1 MFIKNTYNFKV
12 KKFNLSIKCISEK
25 HINRKYL
32 SSIKKSKF
40 ILSKINNGELWQKK
54 YINKIN
60 LSKSKIILGFF
71 YNNQLIA
78 TSGLQNLNKKYVSVG
93 IFIFDKNFLNKK
105 VSHFFIA
112 HACIFIN
119 KFFNKKNFFAGFN
132 KKNIKSIL
140 SYEKIGFETYLTKKN
155 TTFKRTTIQKI
166 KLRLRKN

>member
-1 MFIKNTYNFKV
+1 MFIKNTYNFKI
-12 KKFNLSIKCISEK
+12 KKYNLSVKCISER
-25 HINRKYL
+25 HINQKYL
-32 SSIKKSKF
+32 SSIKKSNF
-40 ILSKINNGELWQKK
+40 ILNKSNNDELWQKK

-60 LSKSKIILGFF
+60 LAKSKIILGFF

-93 IFIFDKNFLNKK
+93 IFIFNKNFLNKK
-105 VSHFFIA
+105 ISHFFIA

-119 KFFNKKNFFAGFN
+119 KFFNKKKFFAGFN
-132 KKNIKSIL
+132 KKNISSIL

-155 TTFKRTTIQKI
+155 TIFKRTTIQKI

>member
-25 HINRKYL
+25 HVNRKYL
-32 SSIKKSKF
+32 SSIKKSNF
-40 ILSKINNGELWQKK
+40 ILNKSNNGELWQKK

-71 YNNQLIA
+71 NNNQLIA
-78 TSGLQNLNKKYVSVG
+78 TSGLQNINKKYVSVG

-105 VSHFFIA
+105 ISHFFIA
-112 HACIFIN
+112 HACIFVK
-119 KFFNKKNFFAGFN
+119 KFFNKKKFFAGFD
-132 KKNIKSIL
+132 KKNIKSII

-155 TTFKRTTIQKI
+155 AIFKRTTIEKI